1 MSLSKHNQIVLTP
14 EIFKGIKEECECNY
28 KGSSNG
34 MGIAGVKA
42 IWLRSVKNLKIR
54 YITFSGDG
62 DAKTFACLTELKHE
76 DQLRLYKSQKRASE
90 LQKKR
95 RKY

>member
-1 MSLSKHNQIVLTP
+1 
-14 EIFKGIKEECECNY
+14 
-28 KGSSNG
+28 

-42 IWLRSVKNLKIR
+42 IWLCSVKDLKLW

-62 DAKTFACLTELKHE
+62 DAKTFDCLTELKHE

-90 LQKKR
+90 VQKRR
-95 RKY
+95 RKYKAREKVAADETAIAEEGPTYGPGWIMNSNIET